1 MENSM
6 AIVLS
11 RNWWVLLLRGLAA
24 IAFGVLAWFQ
34 PGVSL
39 SALVLLF
46 GAYALADGILGV
58 WTAITGRKEHEDWW
72 VLLLRGLIGI
82 GVGLLTFLAPGITAL
97 ALLFYIAIWAVAT
110 GVLEIVTAIRL
121 RREIKNEWFLILG
134 GLLSVVF
141 GILLMTQPGAGAL
154 ALLWLIATYAVI
166 SGVFLVI
173 LAFRVRSFGNNLR
186 AGVTADQVGCDQ
198 K

>member
-1 MENSM
+1 MNTMENSM
-6 AIVLS
+6 AIILS

-39 SALVLLF
+39 SVLVLLF
-46 GAYALADGILGV
+46 GAYALADGILGI

-72 VLLLRGLIGI
+72 VLLLWGLMGI

-97 ALLFYIAIWAVAT
+97 VLLFYIAIWAVGT
-110 GVLEIVTAIRL
+110 GILQIVTAIRL
-121 RREIKNEWFLILG
+121 RREIKGEWFLILG
-134 GLLSVVF
+134 GLVSVLF
-141 GILLMTQPGAGAL
+141 GIFLMTQPGAGAL

-166 SGVFLVI
+166 FGIFLVI
-173 LAFRVRSFGNNLR
+173 FGFKVRSFGKWLAR
-186 AGVTADQVGCDQ
+186 GDTRCAQE
-198 K
+198 

>member
-1 MENSM
+1 MNTMENSM
-6 AIVLS
+6 AIILS
-11 RNWWVLLLRGLAA
+11 RNWWVPLLRGLAA

-39 SALVLLF
+39 SVLVLLF

-72 VLLLRGLIGI
+72 VLLLWGLMGI

-97 ALLFYIAIWAVAT
+97 VLLFYIAIWAVGT
-110 GVLEIVTAIRL
+110 GILQIVTAIRL
-121 RREIKNEWFLILG
+121 RREIKGEWFLILG
-134 GLLSVVF
+134 GLVSVLF

-166 SGVFLVI
+166 FGIFLVI
-173 LAFRVRSFGNNLR
+173 FGFKVRSFGKWLAR
-186 AGVTADQVGCDQ
+186 GDTRCAQE
-198 K
+198 